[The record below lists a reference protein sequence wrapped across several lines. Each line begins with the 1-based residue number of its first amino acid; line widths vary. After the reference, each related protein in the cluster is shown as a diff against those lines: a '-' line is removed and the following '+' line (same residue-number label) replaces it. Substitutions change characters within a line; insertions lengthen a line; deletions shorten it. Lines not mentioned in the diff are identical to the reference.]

1 MNIFLKNKNK
11 NKYINSCSNC
21 STLKNNNITVKNIS
35 LTSKTKVQFNHN
47 NNNNNN
53 NTLHFFP
60 NLNQINDKK

>member
-1 MNIFLKNKNK
+1 MNNFLKNK

-35 LTSKTKVQFNHN
+35 LTNKTKVQL
-47 NNNNNN
+47 NNN

-60 NLNQINDKK
+60 NLNLLTDNK